1 VDGRVEASAVSR
13 QRRLTTFQLLVI
25 VPTMVSLTVVS
36 LANPGA
42 FNYKLILWAAAVAL
56 VELLPLQAWKGVEL
70 SMSFTLLIAVG
81 FLYDPVAAGVTA
93 FIASLD
99 PREFRRE
106 VGVIRSLFNR
116 SQVALSVM
124 AASAVFHSAFSI
136 GAPGYPPQSPVP
148 WLLFGAMLAAVADY
162 LVNVSLVALAVS
174 ISYQVRPLEAI
185 RRMQIGNPIEFLVSY
200 LGLGVLGVVL
210 AEIYLKVGFWSVAIF
225 LAPVVIARQLFF
237 RTMALEEAHEK
248 LKQREV
254 VLEQL
259 SNRMAEERQ
268 DERAQIAAY
277 LHDDLAQLLF
287 RLSLQVDIAKRHLG
301 NGSEEEVVKDLELI
315 RDTKNRTNELVRA
328 LIRDLHRSPLGRA
341 GLGEALKSFT
351 QDVGGTSGVKFD
363 IEVAD
368 LPLPPPIALL
378 MYHIS
383 REAVMN
389 ALKHSRASNINISLD
404 PHDDVVEL
412 RIADDGVGFD
422 ADGPGPEGHF
432 GLTMMRDRAQVAGGT
447 FKIESKPGEGT
458 TITATFAQSWLH
470 EESQEPEGHAAT
482 PGSLTE
488 PPRTREIKPGLVPP
502 SETAELPGQAVHA

>member
-1 VDGRVEASAVSR
+1 LVVFEVC
-13 QRRLTTFQLLVI
+13 VI
-25 VPTMVSLTVVS
+25 VPT
-36 LANPGA
+36 LAGLAISAYRAPQD
-42 FNYKLILWAAAVAL
+42 FQPILFLWAAVIAV
-56 VELLPLQAWKGVEL
+56 VELLPVPSWRGLQISTGFPL
-70 SMSFTLLIAVG
+70 MMAVA
-81 FLYDPVAAGVTA
+81 FLYAPWAAAATA
-93 FIASLD
+93 FLGASD

-106 VGVIRSLFNR
+106 VSVTKALFNR
-116 SQVALSVM
+116 CQIALSVLL
-124 AASAVFHSAFSI
+124 ASLVFQQLATIKSNPAD
-136 GAPGYPPQSPVP
+136 
-148 WLLFGAMLAAVADY
+148 LLLAALVATVVDY
-162 LVNVSLVALAVS
+162 LANVFLVAIYSSLSFRLPLLQVVRELRVGQLS
-174 ISYQVRPLEAI
+174 EFVISY
-185 RRMQIGNPIEFLVSY
+185 IG
-200 LGLGVLGVVL
+200 LGLVGVVVAKL
-210 AEIYLKVGFWSVAIF
+210 YDGVGFWSVPTF
-225 LAPVVIARQLFF
+225 LVPLVFARQMFF
-237 RTMALEEAHEK
+237 RGKALEEAHAE

-351 QDVGGTSGVKFD
+351 QEVGGSSGVKFN
-363 IEVAD
+363 IEIAD

-389 ALKHSRASNINISLD
+389 ALKHSRASNINISLE

-447 FKIESKPGEGT
+447 FKIESKTGEGT

-470 EESQEPEGHAAT
+470 EESEEPGEQAAASA
-482 PGSLTE
+482 SLTE

-502 SETAELPGQAVHA
+502 PETSERTGQAVHA